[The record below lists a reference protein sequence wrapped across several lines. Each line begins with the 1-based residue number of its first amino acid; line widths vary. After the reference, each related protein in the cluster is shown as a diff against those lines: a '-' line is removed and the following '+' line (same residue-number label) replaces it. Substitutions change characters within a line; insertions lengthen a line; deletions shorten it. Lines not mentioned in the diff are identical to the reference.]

1 MSSEFSERMVV
12 GRMKYLRRLIW
23 HIASRLLI
31 VTLVLGMMVVSF
43 YYAMNMTNMYVVLK
57 DGMAR
62 RAQVV
67 MMQEDVSELT
77 KFFQTSFLSRD
88 TVVQDVLNGVSPYR
102 DYNVRGID
110 HRLEMGF
117 TWVWPWDNT
126 ARVDIVERIPRIDGR
141 VKGTKA
147 EEYIEEYGDAAIYP
161 PKWSSARY
169 RVQLVKENGQW
180 HIRSLTLLEVL
191 SE

>member
-1 MSSEFSERMVV
+1 
-12 GRMKYLRRLIW
+12 MKQLRRFVW

-31 VTLVLGMMVVSF
+31 VTMVLGMMVIGF

-67 MMQEDVSELT
+67 MQQEDVSELT
-77 KFFQTSFLSRD
+77 KFFQESFLERD
-88 TVVQDVLNGVSPYR
+88 QAVQETLRGNSPYQ
-102 DYNVRGID
+102 DYNIVGID

-117 TWVWPWDNT
+117 MWVWPWDNS

-141 VKGTKA
+141 IKGSRA
-147 EEYIEEYGDAAIYP
+147 EAYIEAYGDEVIYP
-161 PKWSSARY
+161 PEWISARY
-169 RVQLVKENGQW
+169 RVTLVKENGQW
-180 HIRSLTLLEVL
+180 RIRSLSLLEEL
-191 SE
+191 PE

>member
-1 MSSEFSERMVV
+1 MRH
-12 GRMKYLRRLIW
+12 LRRLIW

-31 VTLVLGMMVVSF
+31 VTLVLGMVVVGF

-77 KFFQTSFLSRD
+77 KFFQQSFLERD
-88 TVVQDVLNGVSPYR
+88 AAVQNTVNGYSPYQ
-102 DYNVRGID
+102 DYNIRGID

-117 TWVWPWDNT
+117 AWVWPWDNT

-141 VKGTKA
+141 IKGTKA
-147 EEYIEEYGDAAIYP
+147 EAYIEQYGDDVIYP
-161 PKWSSARY
+161 PRWTSARY

-180 HIRSLTLLEVL
+180 RIRSLSLLEEL
-191 SE
+191 PN